1 MNVFVL
7 CTGRC
12 GSTTFS
18 KAAAHMTNFT
28 AGHETRCSLIGN
40 HRLAYPPSHI
50 EVDNRLS
57 WFLGRLDSTYGKN
70 AYYVHLQR
78 DILKTAESFCDRWN
92 FGIMQAYRIG
102 ILMGNPKLQE
112 ATDEKTKFSVA
123 FDYCCTVNENIR
135 CFLKDKPNCMTFRLE
150 NAANDRERFWNWI
163 GAKGDFAASLGEW
176 SINYNAR
183 KTAPVA

>member
-28 AGHETRCSLIGN
+28 AGHVTRCSLIGN

-135 CFLKDKPNCMTFRLE
+135 CFLKDKPNYMTFRLE
-150 NAANDRERFWNWI
+150 NAANDWERFWNWI